1 MAYTNTAPCGVIEKI
16 DKFVESV
23 LSSVIKDCLLLSY
36 ISYEDGKLKYGMVH

>member
-1 MAYTNTAPCGVIEKI
+1 MADTDTASCGVIDKI